1 MEDEAIGRLR
11 AKSPEEAIIE
21 RIGRDFNLAP
31 FMART
36 QFEQMRR
43 YFEEYYDLERDVGQV
58 TFLAVSVDVPP
69 GRPIATCKREAV
81 TLTLDHP
88 DDVEAL
94 RSGVASLRRSKIQRL
109 TQEAREQGALLTQE
123 DLARLLCASRS
134 TIKRDIAW
142 LRKEGT
148 DVPTRGQ
155 IKDIGKGI
163 SHKAQIVEDWLAGY
177 TFSQIKQRRRHSI
190 HSIDRYCSGFRR
202 VILLHEHGLSRGET
216 RVSTGLSER
225 LIGEYLDLYEAV
237 GPESERVQRILSEP
251 DSATETPAEIKR
263 GDENASR

>member
-1 MEDEAIGRLR
+1 MEESAIERLA

-43 YFEEYYDLERDVGQV
+43 YFREYLDLEREIGQM
-58 TFLAVSVDVPP
+58 TFLAVSEEVPP
-69 GRPIATCKREAV
+69 GRSMSECKRVAIN
-81 TLTLDHP
+81 LTVDSP
-88 DDVEAL
+88 DDLEAL
-94 RSGVASLRRSKIQRL
+94 RHGMAALRRGKIQRL

-134 TIKRDIAW
+134 TVKRDIAQ
-142 LRKEGT
+142 LRARGV

-155 IKDIGKGI
+155 IKDIGKGV
-163 SHKAQIVEDWLAGY
+163 SHKAQVVGDWLAGY
-177 TFSQIKQRRRHSI
+177 TFSQIQQRRRHSLYAI
-190 HSIDRYCSGFRR
+190 ERYCADFMR
-202 VILLHEHGLSRGET
+202 VLRLHVRGLSRVDI

-225 LIGEYLDLYEAV
+225 LIGEYVDLYQAAGTEN
-237 GPESERVQRILSEP
+237 ERLQQLLNEP
-251 DSATETPAEIKR
+251 AGATGTPAEVKK
-263 GDENASR
+263 GAWST